1 MIGDA
6 DEASQGPRR
15 EIWRL
20 DVDKEDGIEDKFII
34 EPESAHCRYLTRG
47 LGVEA
52 DEDKGEAEALRN
64 EEEADG
70 EEEAEDEESTEIESM
85 LDSIPESVEFFRS
98 SDLVLGQARGDDS
111 PRCLKS
117 SDK

>member
-6 DEASQGPRR
+6 GEAYQGPRR
-15 EIWRL
+15 ESRRL
-20 DVDKEDGIEDKFII
+20 DVDNEDGIEDKFIN
-34 EPESAHCRYLTRG
+34 EPESAVCRYLTRG

-52 DEDKGEAEALRN
+52 EEDRGEAEALRN

-70 EEEAEDEESTEIESM
+70 EEETEDEESTEIESM

-98 SDLVLGQARGDDS
+98 SDLVLGQARGDDP
-111 PRCLKS
+111 PRCL
-117 SDK
+117 